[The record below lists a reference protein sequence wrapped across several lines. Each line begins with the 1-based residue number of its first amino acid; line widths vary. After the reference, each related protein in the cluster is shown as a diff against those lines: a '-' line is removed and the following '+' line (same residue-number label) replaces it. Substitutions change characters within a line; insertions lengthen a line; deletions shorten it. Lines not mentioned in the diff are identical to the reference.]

1 MPCFI
6 QNNGWVSGL
15 VLSKKILLITGWG
28 GGTELLKPLN
38 EALAQ
43 HYAVVETI
51 NIFNALDQD
60 VLQQHVQLA
69 AKFDVIVGW
78 SLGGQLANLLVNQ
91 IQQQYAEQK
100 ILITL
105 ASNPC
110 FVAREDWTT
119 AMPVET
125 FMQFKQSFEQDA
137 ISSLKRFGL
146 LVCQGASSAKQDFVD
161 MQKLIQPQP
170 IALLK
175 QGLQLL
181 EQLNLVEISRNYQG
195 HQLHVFAEYDSLV
208 PYQITQSM
216 RNLATKNQS
225 IVLIEG
231 APHGFPGFR
240 VEQTVQIIRD
250 FIGQTV

>member
-60 VLQQHVQLA
+60 VLQQHVELA

-195 HQLHVFAEYDSLV
+195 HQLHVFAQHDALV
-208 PYQITQSM
+208 PYQVMQNM
-216 RNLATKNQS
+216 QNLAARNQS

-231 APHGFPGFR
+231 ASHGFPCFR